1 MKNLRPKE
9 LSALGLK
16 LLEEAVIQ
24 VLLDARENGEHVVG
38 ATEIARRAG
47 IPVEQKGPVFSGAI
61 GTGIL
66 CRLLEQGY
74 VEQLKEGKCG
84 WKLCDTPQ

>member
-1 MKNLRPKE
+1 MRSEE
-9 LSALGLK
+9 LAALGLK

-24 VLLDARENGEHVVG
+24 VLLDARENGEHVIG

-66 CRLLEQGY
+66 CRLLEQGH
-74 VEQLKEGKCG
+74 VEQSKDGKRG
-84 WKLCDTPQ
+84 WKLCDTL

>member
-1 MKNLRPKE
+1 M
-9 LSALGLK
+9 LGLK

-74 VEQLKEGKCG
+74 VEQLKEGKSG